1 MTNIKNAQETEYIRK
16 EVFGM
21 EMESDKNSIPEEELD
36 ERDKLNGDDELVLP
50 INIEKKILWQAKDF
64 SIREFD
70 IMFKEGSL
78 NLRPDYQRNF
88 VMDIKLSSKLV
99 ESILMDVPIPV
110 IYLAEE
116 DDEIYS
122 VIDGQQRLTTFISFL
137 NGKFPDDKNFELVN
151 LKVLTNLNKLKFC
164 DLNKSSQSKIK
175 TTTLHTIII
184 KKESSEDIKFEIFE
198 RLNTGSIKLNEDEI
212 RNTIYRGEYI
222 RLLAELENNET
233 FSKMVNRENFKR
245 RMQYRGMILRFFALS
260 EKTYLNYKPSMKQ
273 FCNKELRDNKNLAD
287 EKKKEYREKFKKV
300 VDITYTVFGEK
311 AFRRFNPGDEND
323 ANGKWNISSLN
334 MALFDIELCG
344 FVNYEKYQ
352 IVPKADAIRE
362 ALIQLM
368 SENEKFIDSIE
379 IATNDRQKVKKRF
392 MIWFETLERIVGNPS
407 NEIRIFPF
415 SVKKKL
421 FNEDQTCKLCEQQ
434 ITDIDDAEVDHIIP
448 YSEGGKTIIENAQL
462 THRYCNRKKNN
473 KMQVLDDIRESER
486 YIDIFANYLNQEI
499 TAKFSPSSGSIKY
512 KGNLYES
519 PSSAGNKAKIDLGAH
534 DKISTNG
541 WQFWKYIDEKTQQ
554 EFFIDNLRQ

>member
-1 MTNIKNAQETEYIRK
+1 MGMQSDIGNIFRDDLDEI
-16 EVFGM
+16 
-21 EMESDKNSIPEEELD
+21 DKFKDDEELI
-36 ERDKLNGDDELVLP
+36 LP
-50 INIEKKILWQAKDF
+50 KDTEKKILWQAKDF
-64 SIREFD
+64 SIREFHT
-70 IMFKEGSL
+70 MYKEGSL

-137 NGKFPDDKNFELVN
+137 DGKFPDGKDFELTN
-151 LKVLTNLNKLKFC
+151 LKVLNDLNKQKFC
-164 DLNKSSQSKIK
+164 DLNKSLQSKIK

-222 RLLAELENNET
+222 SLLAELENNEP
-233 FSKMVNRENFKR
+233 FSKMVNRENLKE
-245 RMQYRGMILRFFALS
+245 RMFNRGMILRFFALS

-273 FCNKELRDNKNLAD
+273 FCNKELRDNKNLTV
-287 EKKKEYREKFKKV
+287 EKKKEYRDRFKKV
-300 VDITYTVFGEK
+300 IEIAYTVFGEK

-323 ANGKWNISSLN
+323 ANGKWNISNFN

-352 IVPKADAIRE
+352 IIPKADAIKE

-379 IATNDRQKVKKRF
+379 IATNDRQKVKTRF
-392 MIWFETLERIVGNPS
+392 TIWFETLEKLIGTPS
-407 NEIRIFPF
+407 NELRIFPF
-415 SVKKKL
+415 LIKKKL
-421 FNEDQTCKLCEQQ
+421 FDEDPTCKLCNQQ
-434 ITDIDDAEVDHIIP
+434 IIDIDDAEVDHIIP
-448 YSEGGKTIIENAQL
+448 FSEGGKTLIENAQL

-473 KMQVLDDIRESER
+473 KMQLLDDIRENEK
-486 YIDIFANYLNQEI
+486 YIDIF
-499 TAKFSPSSGSIKY
+499 SIKCR
-512 KGNLYES
+512 K
-519 PSSAGNKAKIDLGAH
+519 
-534 DKISTNG
+534 
-541 WQFWKYIDEKTQQ
+541 
-554 EFFIDNLRQ
+554 